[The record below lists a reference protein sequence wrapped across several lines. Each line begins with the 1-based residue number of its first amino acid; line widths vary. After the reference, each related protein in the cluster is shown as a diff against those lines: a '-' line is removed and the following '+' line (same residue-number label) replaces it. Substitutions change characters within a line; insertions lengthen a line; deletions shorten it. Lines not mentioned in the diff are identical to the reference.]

1 MTEEIRHNVVVKNP
15 SPTLTGA
22 PARVA
27 RVLLESGPAS
37 ASSLGKQLELTGTAV
52 RRHLDYLVEAGFAEA
67 SETAPFGPSNNKP
80 RGRGR
85 PAKVYTLTAAGRS
98 AFDQGYDDL
107 AIALLRHLQDVGGD
121 PAVVEFARKRATDLE
136 RRYATA
142 LTGADTVEDRAIRL
156 AEAMREDG
164 FASTAERSSERGV
177 QVCQHNCPI
186 AEVAEEFPQLC
197 DAETEAFSKLIG
209 THVTRLA
216 TLSHGDGVC
225 TTHVP
230 IRIVHPDHAQLRRP
244 MEGQSA

>member
-1 MTEEIRHNVVVKNP
+1 MKYP

-27 RVLLESGPAS
+27 RVLLESGPTPAS
-37 ASSLGKQLELTGTAV
+37 QLAKDLKLTGTAV
-52 RRHLDYLVEAGFAEA
+52 RRHLDYLVDAGFAEA
-67 SETAPFGPSNNKP
+67 NETAPFGPSNKP

-107 AIALLRHLQDVGGD
+107 AIALLRHLRETGGD
-121 PAVVEFARKRATDLE
+121 EAVVEFAKRRAADLE
-136 RRYATA
+136 RRYAPA
-142 LTGADTVEDRAIRL
+142 LQQTEDIEQRANLL
-156 AEAMREDG
+156 ASAMREDG
-164 FASTAERSSERGV
+164 FASSTERSSEIGV
-177 QVCQHNCPI
+177 QLCQHNCPI

-197 DAETEAFSKLIG
+197 EAETEAFGNLIG

-225 TTHVP
+225 TTHIPV
-230 IRIVHPDHAQLRRP
+230 RTVNEDHAQLRRP
-244 MEGQSA
+244 LEGQSA